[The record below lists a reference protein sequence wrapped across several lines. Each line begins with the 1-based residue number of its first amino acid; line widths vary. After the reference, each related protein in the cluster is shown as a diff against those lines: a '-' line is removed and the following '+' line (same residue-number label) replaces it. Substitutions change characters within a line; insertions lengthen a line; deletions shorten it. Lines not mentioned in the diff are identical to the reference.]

1 MIDKLNQIHWSKLSH
16 AFGEASDVP
25 TLIENLCAKD
35 KDVFES
41 SIYELFGNIWH
52 QGTIYEATPKA
63 LPFLIYIYENVEV
76 IDKNSLLVLL
86 ASIAAGSGYHQI
98 HSKETFK
105 NPFTGEETNLP
116 ENLDNLLEAESAYV
130 LETQVLCKPLLE
142 MFISNLTNS
151 EPSVRESVALALGK
165 YPSKAAESIPKLE
178 AVLLE
183 EENEGVATHI
193 RDAICQLKNA

>member
-1 MIDKLNQIHWSKLSH
+1 
-16 AFGEASDVP
+16 
-25 TLIENLCAKD
+25 
-35 KDVFES
+35 
-41 SIYELFGNIWH
+41 
-52 QGTIYEATPKA
+52 
-63 LPFLIYIYENVEV
+63 
-76 IDKNSLLVLL
+76 
-86 ASIAAGSGYHQI
+86 
-98 HSKETFK
+98 
-105 NPFTGEETNLP
+105 
-116 ENLDNLLEAESAYV
+116 
-130 LETQVLCKPLLE
+130 